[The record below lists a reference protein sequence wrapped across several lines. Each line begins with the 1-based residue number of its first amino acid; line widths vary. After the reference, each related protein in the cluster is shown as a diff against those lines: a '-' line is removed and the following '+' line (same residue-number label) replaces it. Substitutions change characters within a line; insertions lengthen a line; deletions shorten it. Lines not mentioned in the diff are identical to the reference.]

1 MKVILLEPVDNLGS
15 IGDVVSVKDG
25 YARNFLFP
33 RQKAVIASSSEL
45 KQLETR
51 RAKIDK
57 EKARVLDESKALAA
71 RLAGVAI
78 SRAVRVGEEGK
89 LYGSVGVG
97 DVAEL
102 LGAQGFEIAK
112 KQVLLPEPIRAL
124 GEFIIPIRLHTDVTA
139 EIKLTVVEEKTE

>member
-33 RQKAVIASSSEL
+33 RQKAVVASSSEL

-57 EKARVLDESKALAA
+57 EKARVLDEAKALAA
-71 RLAGVAI
+71 RLSGVAI
-78 SRAVRVGEEGK
+78 SRSVRVGEEGK

-102 LGAQGFEIAK
+102 LAAQGFEIAK
-112 KQVLLPEPIRAL
+112 KQVLLPEPIREL
-124 GEFIIPIRLHTDVTA
+124 GEFIVPIRLHTDVTA
-139 EIKLTVVEEKTE
+139 EIKLTVLEEKAE

>member
-1 MKVILLEPVDNLGS
+1 MKVILQEAVDNLGS
-15 IGDVVSVKDG
+15 IGDVVNVKDG

-33 RQKAVIASSSEL
+33 RSKAVIATPAQL
-45 KQLETR
+45 KQLEAQR
-51 RAKIDK
+51 GKIDREK
-57 EKARVLDESKALAA
+57 ERILAESKSLAEK
-71 RLAGVAI
+71 LAGVSI

-97 DVAEL
+97 DVSDMLAE
-102 LGAQGFEIAK
+102 QGYVIAK

-124 GEFIIPIRLHTDVTA
+124 GEFVVPIRLHTDVTV

>member
-57 EKARVLDESKALAA
+57 EDRK
-71 RLAGVAI
+71 
-78 SRAVRVGEEGK
+78 
-89 LYGSVGVG
+89 SVV
-97 DVAEL
+97 
-102 LGAQGFEIAK
+102 
-112 KQVLLPEPIRAL
+112 
-124 GEFIIPIRLHTDVTA
+124 
-139 EIKLTVVEEKTE
+139 